1 MKKISFVALILLFSM
16 IISSCGLIN
25 PGGSDPTTTT
35 EAPYEGEYEIRLTA
49 IGSTTIKAGKTV
61 QIRSSVTGTTSK
73 DVTFTSSN
81 PEIATVSEKGLVTGI
96 SAGTATITCSLV
108 IEPACKKTITI
119 TVEAA
124 IKPETLEIENAS
136 DPIAWAGET
145 LQLSTKIT
153 PEEASALVTWES
165 SDETVATVSEN
176 GLVAFLK
183 AGDVTITATSIED
196 PSVSASATFKVKVG
210 FFRSDMGSPYWNLS
224 EQSADAN
231 PKVYL

>member
-1 MKKISFVALILLFSM
+1 MKKISLLALILVFSM
-16 IISSCGLIN
+16 IVSSCGLIN
-25 PGGSDPTTTT
+25 PQGGGQTTTT
-35 EAPYEGEYEIRLTA
+35 EPTYEGEYEIRLTA

-96 SAGTATITCSLV
+96 SEGTATITCALV

-124 IKPETLEIENAS
+124 IKPESIEIENAD

-145 LQLSTKIT
+145 LQLSTKIV

-165 SDETVATVSEN
+165 TDEDVATVSED
-176 GLVAFLK
+176 GLVSFLK
-183 AGDVTITATSIED
+183 AGSLA
-196 PSVSASATFKVKVG
+196 A
-210 FFRSDMGSPYWNLS
+210 
-224 EQSADAN
+224 
-231 PKVYL
+231 